1 MLNKGLDGGVV
12 YRDEK
17 DWGGGTHSDRC
28 WFHTGYVEYE
38 EFVHVFSGRVGCIG
52 ITLKRM
58 GWSPPSG
65 SPQCQNNN

>member
-1 MLNKGLDGGVV
+1 MVVSFIEMRKIGV
-12 YRDEK
+12 E
-17 DWGGGTHSDRC
+17 GTHSDRC